1 MTNFFHQIVDTLV
14 LIDPKTERTC
24 RPPLAY
30 SSVALEELPL
40 CNQGMRLRKL
50 EGFPICKKGPFRIS
64 AQQGSQQKKEES

>member
-1 MTNFFHQIVDTLV
+1 MQA
-14 LIDPKTERTC
+14 
-24 RPPLAY
+24 PPAY

-64 AQQGSQQKKEES
+64 AQQGSQQKRKSHRPFWRPLFHFPSFFLGVHICEA